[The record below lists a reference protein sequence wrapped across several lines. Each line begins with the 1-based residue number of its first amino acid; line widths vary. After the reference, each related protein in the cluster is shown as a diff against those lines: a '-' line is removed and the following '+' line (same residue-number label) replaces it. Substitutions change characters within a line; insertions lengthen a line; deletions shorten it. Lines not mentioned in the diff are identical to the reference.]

1 MISVMGYAV
10 WIANVELVEDL
21 RDHDQKMLLLL
32 CSLSWDH
39 RLNLVILCKT
49 SWLGIDNTLLS
60 PFSLLNPLAKHM

>member
-32 CSLSWDH
+32 LCSP
-39 RLNLVILCKT
+39 
-49 SWLGIDNTLLS
+49 GITV
-60 PFSLLNPLAKHM
+60 